1 MILSRYEWRENAGHA
16 GRHWVIVKKILP
28 LTADRF
34 RGLVAALLTLSWL
47 GLFVHNSI
55 ELPSLNLLSP
65 ENSLPALV
73 AVLLLFGWWLLPT
86 RRLAA
91 ALLLLWGLLHLVGG
105 AIVTVIPFS
114 FLPFVP
120 EQDFTHYFAHFLY
133 GLAQLPLIWIMIQH
147 LRRSPKARV

>member
-1 MILSRYEWRENAGHA
+1 M
-16 GRHWVIVKKILP
+16 KISS
-28 LTADRF
+28 LTADRS
-34 RGLVAALLTLSWL
+34 RGLVAALLALSWL

-73 AVLLLFGWWLLPT
+73 AVLLFVGWWLLPT

-91 ALLLLWGLLHLVGG
+91 SLILLWGLLHLVGG

-120 EQDFTHYFAHFLY
+120 DPDFTHYFAHFLY
-133 GLAQLPLIWIMIQH
+133 GLAQLPLIWIMFQH
-147 LRRSPKARV
+147 LRQSPTAARIRVDPYVNL

>member
-1 MILSRYEWRENAGHA
+1 MQA
-16 GRHWVIVKKILP
+16 GRYWATVNKTSS
-28 LTADRF
+28 LTADRSL
-34 RGLVAALLTLSWL
+34 GLVAALLALSWL

-73 AVLLLFGWWLLPT
+73 AVLLFAGWWLLPT

-91 ALLLLWGLLHLVGG
+91 ALLLVWGLLHLVGG

-120 EQDFTHYFAHFLY
+120 DQNFTHYFAHFLY
-133 GLAQLPLIWIMIQH
+133 GLAQLPLIGVMIQQM
-147 LRRSPKARV
+147 RRLPKTGA

>member
-1 MILSRYEWRENAGHA
+1 M
-16 GRHWVIVKKILP
+16 KKTSS
-28 LTADRF
+28 LTADRSH
-34 RGLVAALLTLSWL
+34 GLVAALLALSWL

-55 ELPSLNLLSP
+55 ELPALNLLSA

-73 AVLLLFGWWLLPT
+73 AVVLFAGWWLLPT

-91 ALLLLWGLLHLVGG
+91 ALLLVWGLLHLVGG

-120 EQDFTHYFAHFLY
+120 EQDLAHYFAHFLY
-133 GLAQLPLIWIMIQH
+133 GLAQLPLIWITIQQ
-147 LRRSPKARV
+147 LRRSPKA

>member
-1 MILSRYEWRENAGHA
+1 MNKTSS
-16 GRHWVIVKKILP
+16 
-28 LTADRF
+28 LTADRSL
-34 RGLVAALLTLSWL
+34 GLVAALLALSWL

-65 ENSLPALV
+65 DNSLPALV
-73 AVLLLFGWWLLPT
+73 AVLLYAGWWLLPT

-91 ALLLLWGLLHLVGG
+91 ALLLVWGLLHLVGG

-120 EQDFTHYFAHFLY
+120 DQDFTHYFAHFLY
-133 GLAQLPLIWIMIQH
+133 GLAQLPLIGVMIQQI
-147 LRRSPKARV
+147 RRLPKTGA

>member
-1 MILSRYEWRENAGHA
+1 M
-16 GRHWVIVKKILP
+16 KKILP
-28 LTADRF
+28 FMVDRPI
-34 RGLVAALLTLSWL
+34 GLVAALLALSWL
-47 GLFVHNSI
+47 GLFAHNSI

-73 AVLLLFGWWLLPT
+73 AVLLFVGWWLLPV

-91 ALLLLWGLLHLVGG
+91 ALLLGWGLLHLAGG

-114 FLPFVP
+114 FLPFAP

-133 GLAQLPLIWIMIQH
+133 GVAQVPLIGVMIRQI
-147 LRRSPKARV
+147 RRLPKATA

>member
-1 MILSRYEWRENAGHA
+1 M
-16 GRHWVIVKKILP
+16 KKTSSLM
-28 LTADRF
+28 ADRSH
-34 RGLVAALLTLSWL
+34 GLVAALLALSWL

-55 ELPSLNLLSP
+55 ELPALNLLSA

-73 AVLLLFGWWLLPT
+73 AVLLFAGWWLLPT

-91 ALLLLWGLLHLVGG
+91 ALLLVWGLLHLVGG

-120 EQDFTHYFAHFLY
+120 DQDFTHYFAHFLY
-133 GLAQLPLIWIMIQH
+133 GLAQLPLIGVMIQQI
-147 LRRSPKARV
+147 RRLPKTGA

>member
-1 MILSRYEWRENAGHA
+1 
-16 GRHWVIVKKILP
+16 VKKTSS
-28 LTADRF
+28 LTADRSH
-34 RGLVAALLTLSWL
+34 GLVAALLALSWL

-55 ELPSLNLLSP
+55 ELPALNLLSA

-73 AVLLLFGWWLLPT
+73 AVLLFAGWWLLPT

-91 ALLLLWGLLHLVGG
+91 ALLLVWGLLHLVGG

-120 EQDFTHYFAHFLY
+120 DQNFTHYFAHFLY
-133 GLAQLPLIWIMIQH
+133 GLAQLPLIGVMIQQI
-147 LRRSPKARV
+147 RRLLKTGA

>member
-1 MILSRYEWRENAGHA
+1 M
-16 GRHWVIVKKILP
+16 KKTSS
-28 LTADRF
+28 LTAARSL
-34 RGLVAALLTLSWL
+34 GLVAALLALSWL

-55 ELPSLNLLSP
+55 ELPALNLLSP

-73 AVLLLFGWWLLPT
+73 AVLLFAGWWLLPT

-91 ALLLLWGLLHLVGG
+91 ALLLVWGLLHLVGG

-120 EQDFTHYFAHFLY
+120 EQDFIHYFAHFLY
-133 GLAQLPLIWIMIQH
+133 GLAQLPLIGVMIQQM
-147 LRRSPKARV
+147 RRLPKEGA

>member
-1 MILSRYEWRENAGHA
+1 M
-16 GRHWVIVKKILP
+16 VKKISS
-28 LTADRF
+28 LTADRSH
-34 RGLVAALLTLSWL
+34 RLVAALLALSWL

-65 ENSLPALV
+65 ENSLLALV
-73 AVLLLFGWWLLPT
+73 AMLLFVGWWLLPT

-91 ALLLLWGLLHLVGG
+91 ALLLVWGLLHLVGG

-120 EQDFTHYFAHFLY
+120 EQNFTHYFAHVLY
-133 GLAQLPLIWIMIQH
+133 GLAQLPLIGVMIQQMWR
-147 LRRSPKARV
+147 LPKAAA

>member
-1 MILSRYEWRENAGHA
+1 MQA
-16 GRHWVIVKKILP
+16 GRYWATVNKTSS
-28 LTADRF
+28 LTADRSL
-34 RGLVAALLTLSWL
+34 GLVAALLALSWL

-73 AVLLLFGWWLLPT
+73 AVLLFAGWWLLPT

-91 ALLLLWGLLHLVGG
+91 ALVLVWGLLHLVGG

-120 EQDFTHYFAHFLY
+120 DQNFTHYFAHFLY
-133 GLAQLPLIWIMIQH
+133 GLAQLPLIGVMIQQI
-147 LRRSPKARV
+147 RRLPKTGA

>member
-1 MILSRYEWRENAGHA
+1 MRKFSS
-16 GRHWVIVKKILP
+16 V
-28 LTADRF
+28 TADRPS
-34 RGLVAALLTLSWL
+34 GLVAALLTLSWL

-55 ELPSLNLLSP
+55 ELPSLSLLSP
-65 ENSLPALV
+65 ENSLPALL
-73 AVLLLFGWWLLPT
+73 AVLLFVGWWLLPT

-91 ALLLLWGLLHLVGG
+91 ALLLVWGLMHLIGG

-133 GLAQLPLIWIMIQH
+133 GLAQLPLIGVMIQQI
-147 LRRSPKARV
+147 RRLPKVGA

>member
-1 MILSRYEWRENAGHA
+1 
-16 GRHWVIVKKILP
+16 VKKTSP
-28 LTADRF
+28 LTADRSH
-34 RGLVAALLTLSWL
+34 GLVAALLALSWL

-55 ELPSLNLLSP
+55 ELPALNLLSA

-73 AVLLLFGWWLLPT
+73 AVLLFAGWWLLPT

-91 ALLLLWGLLHLVGG
+91 ALLLVWGLLHLVGG

-120 EQDFTHYFAHFLY
+120 DQNFTHYFAHFLY
-133 GLAQLPLIWIMIQH
+133 GLAQLPLIGVMIQQM
-147 LRRSPKARV
+147 RRLLKAGA

>member
-1 MILSRYEWRENAGHA
+1 M
-16 GRHWVIVKKILP
+16 KKTSS
-28 LTADRF
+28 LTADRSH
-34 RGLVAALLTLSWL
+34 GLVAALLALSWL

-55 ELPSLNLLSP
+55 ELPALNLLSA

-73 AVLLLFGWWLLPT
+73 AVLLFAGWWLLPT

-91 ALLLLWGLLHLVGG
+91 ALLLVWGLLHLVGG

-120 EQDFTHYFAHFLY
+120 EQDFIHYFAHFLY
-133 GLAQLPLIWIMIQH
+133 GLAQLPLIGVMIQQMWR
-147 LRRSPKARV
+147 LPKAGA

>member
-1 MILSRYEWRENAGHA
+1 MNKTSS
-16 GRHWVIVKKILP
+16 
-28 LTADRF
+28 LTADRSL
-34 RGLVAALLTLSWL
+34 GLVAALLALSWL

-73 AVLLLFGWWLLPT
+73 AVLLFAEWWLLPT

-91 ALLLLWGLLHLVGG
+91 ALLLVWGLLHLVSG

-120 EQDFTHYFAHFLY
+120 EQDFIHYFAHFLY
-133 GLAQLPLIWIMIQH
+133 GLAQLPLIGVMIQQM
-147 LRRSPKARV
+147 RRLPKAGA

>member
-1 MILSRYEWRENAGHA
+1 MNKTSS
-16 GRHWVIVKKILP
+16 
-28 LTADRF
+28 LTADRSL
-34 RGLVAALLTLSWL
+34 GLVAALLALSWL

-65 ENSLPALV
+65 ENSFPALV
-73 AVLLLFGWWLLPT
+73 AVLLFAGWWLLPT

-91 ALLLLWGLLHLVGG
+91 ALLLVWGLLHLVGG

-120 EQDFTHYFAHFLY
+120 EQDIIHYFAHFLY
-133 GLAQLPLIWIMIQH
+133 GLAQLPLIGVMIQQMWR
-147 LRRSPKARV
+147 LPKAGA

>member
-1 MILSRYEWRENAGHA
+1 M
-16 GRHWVIVKKILP
+16 
-28 LTADRF
+28 
-34 RGLVAALLTLSWL
+34 LLALSWL

-73 AVLLLFGWWLLPT
+73 AVLLFVGWWLLPA
-86 RRLAA
+86 RRLPAA
-91 ALLLLWGLLHLVGG
+91 VLLMWGLLHLLGG

-133 GLAQLPLIWIMIQH
+133 GLAQLPLIGIMIQQI
-147 LRRSPKARV
+147 RRLPKARA

>member
-1 MILSRYEWRENAGHA
+1 MRKVSS
-16 GRHWVIVKKILP
+16 V
-28 LTADRF
+28 TTDRPS
-34 RGLVAALLTLSWL
+34 GLVAALLSLSWL
-47 GLFVHNSI
+47 GLFIHNSI

-73 AVLLLFGWWLLPT
+73 AVLLFVGWWLLPT

-91 ALLLLWGLLHLVGG
+91 ALLLVWGLMHLIGS

-133 GLAQLPLIWIMIQH
+133 GLAQLPLISVMIQQI
-147 LRRSPKARV
+147 RRLPEGAA

>member
-1 MILSRYEWRENAGHA
+1 
-16 GRHWVIVKKILP
+16 VKKTSS
-28 LTADRF
+28 LTTDRSH
-34 RGLVAALLTLSWL
+34 GLVAALLALSWL

-55 ELPSLNLLSP
+55 EFPALNLLSA

-73 AVLLLFGWWLLPT
+73 AVLLFAGWWLLPT

-91 ALLLLWGLLHLVGG
+91 ALLLVWGLLHLVGG

-120 EQDFTHYFAHFLY
+120 DQNFTHYFAHFLY
-133 GLAQLPLIWIMIQH
+133 GLAQLPLIGVMIQQI
-147 LRRSPKARV
+147 RRVPKTGA

>member
-1 MILSRYEWRENAGHA
+1 MQA
-16 GRHWVIVKKILP
+16 GRYWATVNKTSS
-28 LTADRF
+28 LTADRSL
-34 RGLVAALLTLSWL
+34 GLVAALLALSWL

-73 AVLLLFGWWLLPT
+73 AVLLFAGWWLLPT

-91 ALLLLWGLLHLVGG
+91 ALVLVWGLLHLVGG

-120 EQDFTHYFAHFLY
+120 EQDFIHYFAHFLY
-133 GLAQLPLIWIMIQH
+133 GLAQLPLIGVMIQQI
-147 LRRSPKARV
+147 RRLPKTGA

>member
-1 MILSRYEWRENAGHA
+1 M
-16 GRHWVIVKKILP
+16 KKISS
-28 LTADRF
+28 LTADSSRE
-34 RGLVAALLTLSWL
+34 LVAALLALSWF
-47 GLFVHNSI
+47 GLFVHNAI

-73 AVLLLFGWWLLPT
+73 AMLLFVGWWLLPT
-86 RRLAA
+86 KRLAA
-91 ALLLLWGLLHLVGG
+91 ALLLVWGLLHLVGG

-133 GLAQLPLIWIMIQH
+133 GLAQLPLMWVTIQQ
-147 LRRSPKARV
+147 LRRSPKARA

>member
-1 MILSRYEWRENAGHA
+1 LQA
-16 GRHWVIVKKILP
+16 GRYWATVNKTSS
-28 LTADRF
+28 LTADRSL
-34 RGLVAALLTLSWL
+34 GLVAALLALSWL

-73 AVLLLFGWWLLPT
+73 AVLLFAGWWLLPT

-91 ALLLLWGLLHLVGG
+91 ALLLAWGLLHLVGG

-120 EQDFTHYFAHFLY
+120 EQDFIHYFAHFLY
-133 GLAQLPLIWIMIQH
+133 GLAQLPLIGVMIQQM
-147 LRRSPKARV
+147 RRLPKAGA

>member
-1 MILSRYEWRENAGHA
+1 M
-16 GRHWVIVKKILP
+16 KKTSS
-28 LTADRF
+28 LTADRSH
-34 RGLVAALLTLSWL
+34 GLVAALLALSWL

-55 ELPSLNLLSP
+55 ELPALNLLSA

-73 AVLLLFGWWLLPT
+73 AVLLFAGWWLLPT

-91 ALLLLWGLLHLVGG
+91 ALLLVWGLLHLVGG

-120 EQDFTHYFAHFLY
+120 DQNFTHYFAHFLY
-133 GLAQLPLIWIMIQH
+133 GLAQLPLIGRGGERVH
-147 LRRSPKARV
+147 PLCSPDRVDVRLLLES

>member
-1 MILSRYEWRENAGHA
+1 
-16 GRHWVIVKKILP
+16 VKKTSS
-28 LTADRF
+28 LTADRSH
-34 RGLVAALLTLSWL
+34 GLVAALLALSWL

-55 ELPSLNLLSP
+55 ELPALNLLSA

-73 AVLLLFGWWLLPT
+73 AVLLFAGWWLLPT

-91 ALLLLWGLLHLVGG
+91 ALLLVWGLLHLVGG

-120 EQDFTHYFAHFLY
+120 EQDFIHYFAHFLY
-133 GLAQLPLIWIMIQH
+133 GLAQLPLIGVMIQQM
-147 LRRSPKARV
+147 RRLPKAGA